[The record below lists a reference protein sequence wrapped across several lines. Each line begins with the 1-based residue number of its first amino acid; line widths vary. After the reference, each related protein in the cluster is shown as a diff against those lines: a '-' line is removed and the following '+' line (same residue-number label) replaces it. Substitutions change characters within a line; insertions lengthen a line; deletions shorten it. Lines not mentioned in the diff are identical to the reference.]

1 MINRILIRSKVV
13 QIAYSYF
20 LTKDKTVME
29 AEKELFFS
37 FEKSYELY
45 HLLLTLMVELTDTQ
59 AARVEAARLPRRRI
73 PICASLI
80 TGLSS
85 S

>member
-37 FEKSYELY
+37 FEN
-45 HLLLTLMVELTDTQ
+45 LTSC
-59 AARVEAARLPRRRI
+59 I
-73 PICASLI
+73 IYY
-80 TGLSS
+80 
-85 S
+85 

>member
-37 FEKSYELY
+37 FEKSYEL
-45 HLLLTLMVELTDTQ
+45 
-59 AARVEAARLPRRRI
+59 
-73 PICASLI
+73 SLI
-80 TGLSS
+80 HISEPTRQAEISYAVFCLKKKKKKKGKEKKK
-85 S
+85 

>member
-45 HLLLTLMVELTDTQ
+45 HLLLTLMVELKDTH
-59 AARVEAARLPRRRI
+59 AARVEAARM
-73 PICASLI
+73 
-80 TGLSS
+80 
-85 S
+85 

>member
-59 AARVEAARLPRRRI
+59 AARI
-73 PICASLI
+73 
-80 TGLSS
+80 LSGCSAGQSTDRDS
-85 S
+85 SRSMVM